1 MLSTPQSCGCVSAA
15 ALNWA
20 HALGCSHYSL
30 GLQVD
35 GVLVIG
41 VQRLAFLLLKHPSV
55 PTRVQ
60 VRQQCVPLQRRTA
73 LLIANGAGARRPA
86 DVALLLGGAARC
98 RVRQDLGDV
107 DVVVVLN
114 DWRRQQRRLQ
124 LILLLLL
131 ICVLGELGW
140 TRQVGNAHFRVAHR
154 DS

>member
-1 MLSTPQSCGCVSAA
+1 M
-15 ALNWA
+15 
-20 HALGCSHYSL
+20 
-30 GLQVD
+30 
-35 GVLVIG
+35 
-41 VQRLAFLLLKHPSV
+41 AFLLFKHSSV

-60 VRQQCVPLQRRTA
+60 VRQQGVPIQRGTA
-73 LLIANGAGARRPA
+73 LLIAIGAGARRPA
-86 DVALLLGGAARC
+86 GVALLLGGAARG

-114 DWRRQQRRLQ
+114 DRRRKQGRLQ
-124 LILLLLL
+124 LSLLLLL